1 MKVEVK
7 ILSNS
12 QYSLPEYAHVTD
24 SGMDVR
30 ANIEEKVVLK
40 PLERHLF
47 PTGIYV
53 ELPPDYE
60 IQVRPRSGLAKK
72 RGLVPVFGTVDEGYR
87 GEIGVN
93 IINLSNEEQVIDPGE
108 RIAQFVIAKVEKA
121 ILKVVD
127 VISENTDRGV
137 TGYGESG
144 RF

>member
-1 MKVEVK
+1 MEVEIK

-12 QYSLPEYAHVTD
+12 RYSLPEYAHVTD
-24 SGMDVR
+24 SGMDVK
-30 ANIEEKVVLK
+30 ANIDERVVLK
-40 PLERHLF
+40 PLERYLF

-53 ELPPDYE
+53 ELPPNYE
-60 IQVRPRSGLAKK
+60 IQVRPRSGLAIK

-87 GEIGVN
+87 GEIGVTV
-93 IINLSNEEQVIDPGE
+93 INLSNEEQVIDPGE

-121 ILKVVD
+121 TLKVVD
-127 VISENTDRGV
+127 KISENTDRGK